1 MSLFGSAFSGWF
13 TWGLVLFIGLP
24 LFVILLGE
32 ASQALRH
39 SRFAAYQKPLDLFR
53 GSALF
58 LLFISIL
65 LQRVMELPPN
75 HMAVMVVDTVLWIA
89 VLNASL
95 ALANSLIFDTR
106 NLRRTVQTPKLLVDL
121 GQLFLVAVG
130 AAIIVSYVWKVDLT
144 GLIAA
149 LGVGSVVVGLA
160 LQDTLGNVF
169 SGLTML
175 SSSTFRV
182 GSWIKVG
189 EIEGQVR
196 SISMRSV
203 TLALA
208 DGSLMDISNSAITKE
223 KVVVLGAA
231 HAWSTVGVEVKI
243 DQEFAPEK
251 VREVFLQAARAVPGV
266 LEQPAPAFS
275 IKSYE
280 GGDIV
285 YKISLNVSEYGQRA
299 GAASEF
305 LSFLWY
311 VAAREGLRLRPPE
324 PTSPFRLPLP
334 LEQGGQSPAMA
345 PTVSLA
351 DQLEAAGT
359 FQVKRPLLELLARD
373 ARMERYRKGELLLD
387 RSRRVHHA
395 FVVKTGTAQVSGNA
409 VDNATSWTFG
419 AGDLILFKSSFR
431 NAEAPT
437 SVRCMSDLD
446 VIAIPMAS
454 LTEGLAKDSKLAETI
469 ERMLSAREAAWDPSQ
484 RRLSH
489 PDGDVDRVQIL
500 QALFQT

>member
-1 MSLFGSAFSGWF
+1 MSLFGSIFTGWF

-24 LFVILLGE
+24 LFVILMAE

-39 SRFAAYQKPLDLFR
+39 SRFAAYRKPLDLFR
-53 GSALF
+53 GTALF
-58 LLFISIL
+58 LLFLSIL
-65 LQRVMELPPN
+65 LQRVMELPPT
-75 HMAVMVVDTVLWIA
+75 HLAVMVVDTVLWIA

-95 ALANSLIFDTR
+95 ALANALIFDTS
-106 NLRRTVQTPKLLVDL
+106 NVRRTVQTPKLLVDL
-121 GQLFLVAVG
+121 GQLFLVAIG

-189 EIEGQVR
+189 EVEGQVR

-266 LEQPAPAFS
+266 LDQPPPAFTV
-275 IKSYE
+275 KSYE

-324 PTSPFRLPLP
+324 PASPFRLQPSVETAAP
-334 LEQGGQSPAMA
+334 ERTAVPASSM
-345 PTVSLA
+345 A

-359 FQVKRPLLELLARD
+359 FQVKRPVLELLARD
-373 ARMERYRKGELLLD
+373 AKVQRYRKGELLLD
-387 RSRRVHHA
+387 RKPARELRLRRQGGIRTGLRRSNRQRDELDVRSRRPDPLQ
-395 FVVKTGTAQVSGNA
+395 G
-409 VDNATSWTFG
+409 
-419 AGDLILFKSSFR
+419 LI
-431 NAEAPT
+431 P
-437 SVRCMSDLD
+437 
-446 VIAIPMAS
+446 
-454 LTEGLAKDSKLAETI
+454 
-469 ERMLSAREAAWDPSQ
+469 Q
-484 RRLSH
+484 RRSPDVGPLHQRSGCDRH
-489 PDGDVDRVQIL
+489 PDDLADGRPG
-500 QALFQT
+500 TG

>member
-1 MSLFGSAFSGWF
+1 MSLFGSTFTGWF

-24 LFVILLGE
+24 LFVILLAE

-53 GSALF
+53 GTALF

-65 LQRVMELPPN
+65 LQRVMELPST
-75 HMAVMVVDTVLWIA
+75 HLAVMVVDTVLWIA

-95 ALANSLIFDTR
+95 ALANALIFDTR
-106 NLRRTVQTPKLLVDL
+106 NLRRSVQTPKLLVDL

-189 EIEGQVR
+189 EVEGQVR

-266 LEQPAPAFS
+266 LEQPPPAFA

-305 LSFLWY
+305 
-311 VAAREGLRLRPPE
+311 
-324 PTSPFRLPLP
+324 
-334 LEQGGQSPAMA
+334 
-345 PTVSLA
+345 
-351 DQLEAAGT
+351 
-359 FQVKRPLLELLARD
+359 
-373 ARMERYRKGELLLD
+373 
-387 RSRRVHHA
+387 
-395 FVVKTGTAQVSGNA
+395 
-409 VDNATSWTFG
+409 
-419 AGDLILFKSSFR
+419 
-431 NAEAPT
+431 
-437 SVRCMSDLD
+437 
-446 VIAIPMAS
+446 
-454 LTEGLAKDSKLAETI
+454 
-469 ERMLSAREAAWDPSQ
+469 
-484 RRLSH
+484 
-489 PDGDVDRVQIL
+489 
-500 QALFQT
+500 